1 MISLH
6 PLKRFASMRRPFAP
20 PSISSGNAK
29 SRRDLKLSKINQE
42 RSIISYSALIV
53 NWKISKR
60 QISLWKRCP
69 MMCRSSGDAKKPVNF
84 KTYSARIQKKYLEF
98 FKIIPRT
105 TVSILELKI
114 FKEQRVKW

>member
-53 NWKISKR
+53 NWKISKTANIVMETMPDDVPLLRRR
-60 QISLWKRCP
+60 QK
-69 MMCRSSGDAKKPVNF
+69 
-84 KTYSARIQKKYLEF
+84 ARQF
-98 FKIIPRT
+98 
-105 TVSILELKI
+105 
-114 FKEQRVKW
+114 